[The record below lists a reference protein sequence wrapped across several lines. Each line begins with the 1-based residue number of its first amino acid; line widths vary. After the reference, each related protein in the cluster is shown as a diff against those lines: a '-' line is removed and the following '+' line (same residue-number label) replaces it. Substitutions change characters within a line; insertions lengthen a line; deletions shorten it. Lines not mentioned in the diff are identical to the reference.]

1 MDMSASRAEVISVD
15 DGQLIELLR
24 AARRKIFFAG
34 PGMSLPVAQALCK
47 QLKVEGWDRGRGC
60 YVSADNIIG
69 TTSGWKGFG
78 TPPTHNLPQN
88 FLAVNVPVLTDSH
101 SAMRMPLW

>member
-34 PGMSLPVAQALCK
+34 PGMSLPVAQALCE
-47 QLKVEGWDRGRGC
+47 QLKGWDPA
-60 YVSADNIIG
+60 SA
-69 TTSGWKGFG
+69 
-78 TPPTHNLPQN
+78 
-88 FLAVNVPVLTDSH
+88 
-101 SAMRMPLW
+101 

>member
-34 PGMSLPVAQALCK
+34 PGMSLPVVQALCE
-47 QLKVEGWDRGRGC
+47 QLKDGIPQVLKSDEQLWGGLLRLGRQYYRHHVRLEGVWHT
-60 YVSADNIIG
+60 AD
-69 TTSGWKGFG
+69 T
-78 TPPTHNLPQN
+78 
-88 FLAVNVPVLTDSH
+88 
-101 SAMRMPLW
+101 